1 MSGAPTPTPTEDDKV
16 RSPLD
21 RATFLRRGATGGLVL
36 VVGGTALAAAA
47 CGDDDTKA
55 ASTMASSTAAAPMG
69 DAAIAS
75 LAATAELLAI
85 DFYGK
90 AIDTGIFMGDVLA
103 YMTAAKQNEQDHY
116 DALAKVLGKDAP
128 AGLTFMYPDGTFDSE
143 KSIATTGTA
152 LETAFVGAYMGAIP
166 ALTDNGLK
174 KVAAQ
179 IGANEAQHL
188 TTFKSVAAGGDLVPN
203 PSLPEVLTAA
213 QATAAVKPF
222 LGS

>member
-1 MSGAPTPTPTEDDKV
+1 MSGDLTPTNPEEDRTV
-16 RSPLD
+16 NTD

-47 CGDDDTKA
+47 CGSDSSSA
-55 ASTMASSTAAAPMG
+55 ASTMATTTAAAPTG
-69 DAAIAS
+69 DAAIAT

-90 AIDTGIFMGDVLA
+90 AIDSGTFTGDVLA
-103 YMTAAKQNEQDHY
+103 YMTAAKMNEQDHY
-116 DALAKVLGKDAP
+116 DALATVLGKDAP
-128 AGLTFMYPDGTFDSE
+128 AGLTFMYPDGTFDSDT
-143 KSIATTGTA
+143 SIAATGTA
-152 LETAFVGAYMGAIP
+152 LETAFVGAYMGAIS
-166 ALTDNGLK
+166 ALSDNGLK

-188 TTFKSVAAGGDLVPN
+188 TTFRSVGAGGDLVPN

-213 QATAAVKPF
+213 EATAAVTPF
-222 LGS
+222 LAG

>member
-1 MSGAPTPTPTEDDKV
+1 MSGDLTPTTPKEDRPV
-16 RSPLD
+16 SSLD
-21 RATFLRRGATGGLVL
+21 RATFLRRGAQGGLVL
-36 VVGGTALAAAA
+36 AVAGTALAAAA
-47 CGDDDTKA
+47 CGSDSSGA
-55 ASTMASSTAAAPMG
+55 ASTMAATTAAAPTG
-69 DAAIAS
+69 DAAIAT

-90 AIDTGIFMGDVLA
+90 AIDAGFFTGDVLA
-103 YMTAAKQNEQDHY
+103 YMNAAKQNEQDHY

-128 AGLTFMYPDGTFDSE
+128 AGLTFMYPDGTFASE

-152 LETAFVGAYMGAIP
+152 LETAFVGAYVGAIS
-166 ALTDNGLK
+166 ALSDNGLK

-188 TTFKSVAAGGDLVPN
+188 TTLKSVGAGGNLVPN